1 MKLRKCYLSIIL
13 LFLANFLFAD
23 NAKLNSENK
32 KKLID
37 RTDFTKL
44 KKSNFFKPKEL
55 NDISND
61 NLKTELEKLE
71 NDFNKEHK
79 FVKIKYKRKITL
91 LKEQQ
96 KTEVKSIKKGYSNRR
111 REIYKKYGVSPP
123 KKVNKNKNNAP
134 LKLKKKHKNLPK
146 TK

>member
-1 MKLRKCYLSIIL
+1 MKLRKSYLSIIL
-13 LFLANFLFAD
+13 LLLSTFLFAD

-32 KKLID
+32 KKLIN

-44 KKSNFFKPKEL
+44 KKSSFLKPKDL
-55 NDISND
+55 KSNSND
-61 NLKTELEKLE
+61 NLKTELEQLE
-71 NDFNKEHK
+71 NEFNKEHK
-79 FVKIKYKRKITL
+79 YIRNEYKQKITL

-96 KTEVKSIKKGYSNRR
+96 KTEVKSLKKTYNNRR

-123 KKVNKNKNNAP
+123 KKGNKNENNDA

>member
-1 MKLRKCYLSIIL
+1 MKLRKSYLIIIL

-32 KKLID
+32 KMLIN

-44 KKSNFFKPKEL
+44 KKSGFIKPQQL
-55 NDISND
+55 NSISND
-61 NLKTELEKLE
+61 NLKTELEELE
-71 NDFNKEHK
+71 NEFNKEYK
-79 FVKIKYKRKITL
+79 FIRNGYKQKITL

-96 KTEVKSIKKGYSNRR
+96 KTEVKSLKKTYNNRR
-111 REIYKKYGVSPP
+111 REIYKKYGVSPT
-123 KKVNKNKNNAP
+123 KKGNKNENNDA

>member
-1 MKLRKCYLSIIL
+1 MKLRKSYLSIIL
-13 LFLANFLFAD
+13 LLLSTFLFAD

-32 KKLID
+32 KKLIN

-44 KKSNFFKPKEL
+44 KKSSFLKPKDL
-55 NDISND
+55 KSNSND
-61 NLKTELEKLE
+61 NLKTELEQLE
-71 NDFNKEHK
+71 NEFNKEHK
-79 FVKIKYKRKITL
+79 YIRNEYKQKITL

-96 KTEVKSIKKGYSNRR
+96 KTEVKSLKKSYNKRR

-123 KKVNKNKNNAP
+123 KNGNKNENNDA